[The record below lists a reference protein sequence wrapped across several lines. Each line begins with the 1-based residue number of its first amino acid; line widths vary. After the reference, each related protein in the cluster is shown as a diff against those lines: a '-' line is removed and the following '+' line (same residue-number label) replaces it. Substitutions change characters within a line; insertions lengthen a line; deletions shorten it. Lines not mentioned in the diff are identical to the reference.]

1 MASPTSSNSSN
12 GSSPTGV
19 VPAEWP
25 VQAADLIVETIS
37 KVRDKTTRPALVAAR
52 ALVYGL
58 MAFIIGSLAVV
69 VLLILVV
76 RFANNYVPGHVW
88 WIYLALF
95 VLFTPLGV
103 FALKKANA
111 PLSADL

>member
-1 MASPTSSNSSN
+1 MAAPTSSN
-12 GSSPTGV
+12 GSSPKSV

-25 VQAADLIVETIS
+25 VHAADLIVETIA

-58 MAFIIGSLAVV
+58 MALIIGTLALV

-88 WIYLALF
+88 WVYLALG
-95 VLFTPLGV
+95 VIFTAVGLM
-103 FALKKANA
+103 ALKKANA
-111 PLSADL
+111 PLAADV